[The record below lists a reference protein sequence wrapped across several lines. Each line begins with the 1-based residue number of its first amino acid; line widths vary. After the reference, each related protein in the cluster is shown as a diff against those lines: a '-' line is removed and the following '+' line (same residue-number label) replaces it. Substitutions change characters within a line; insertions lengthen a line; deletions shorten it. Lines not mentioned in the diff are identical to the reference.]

1 MNAPREVRMHVMATS
16 RDQAL
21 KALRVAPAGDH
32 EARMRAGLTAQKAGL
47 DFLDWIQWLESHG
60 HSADREALGR
70 LWYLFQFV
78 SARAMRILFLT
89 TRIRE
94 AA

>member
-1 MNAPREVRMHVMATS
+1 MITT

-21 KALRVAPAGDH
+21 KTLHATPAGDY
-32 EARMRAGLTAQKAGL
+32 EARMRAGLAAQKAGL
-47 DFLDWIQWLESHG
+47 DFLDWVQWLESHG
-60 HSADREALGR
+60 HPVDREVLDR

-89 TRIRE
+89 TLIRE